1 MAAQIPIDA
10 SLNLSE
16 ETADFLLFL
25 LKEDRVFVPKLSI
38 PQVLLAKQ
46 RAGLS
51 PDILAASIISRFK
64 EIGIP
69 TGPLAG
75 GATNVMENFVRVIS
89 EELVDAIQNDMRI
102 DVVTDAGQTI
112 NGNGANAGGPIVVVG
127 STVVPHTGIGVAR

>member
-1 MAAQIPIDA
+1 MAAIIPID
-10 SLNLSE
+10 SDLNLSE

-25 LKEDRVFVPKLSI
+25 LKEDRIFVPKLSI
-38 PQVLLAKQ
+38 PQILLAKQ
-46 RAGLS
+46 RSGLS
-51 PDILAASIISRFK
+51 SDILAASIISRFK

-69 TGPLAG
+69 TGPLVG

-112 NGNGANAGGPIVVVG
+112 NGNGANGGGPVVVVG
-127 STVVPHTGIGVAR
+127 STIVPHTGIGVAR